1 MGIAVWIKVSDLT
14 MTDDPFGSLFSS
26 LIPSIWVGVFSR
38 YVIAHAPF
46 VLECFVD
53 RFTILVVGKTRRRNE
68 PGLRT
73 IFHQSIRVAN
83 L

>member
-1 MGIAVWIKVSDLT
+1 

-38 YVIAHAPF
+38 YVIAHAQF